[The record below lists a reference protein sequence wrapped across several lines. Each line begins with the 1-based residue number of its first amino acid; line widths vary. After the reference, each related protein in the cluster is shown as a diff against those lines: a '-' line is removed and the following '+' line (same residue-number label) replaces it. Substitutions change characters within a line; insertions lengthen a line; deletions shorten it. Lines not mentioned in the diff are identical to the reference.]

1 MSPISGD
8 LIQINTAAAPG
19 VRLDLNQVRSRFQN
33 KTGPE
38 LWRSLEEYAET
49 PEFQDFLENEFP
61 QTGSDWRKPLD
72 RRNLLKLMGAS
83 LGLAG
88 LTACTRQPLEKI
100 VPYVKAPEEF
110 SQYRPVFYATAS
122 LVRGYASGLLVKS
135 HQGRPTKAEGNP
147 DHPSSL
153 GSTDIFAQASLLTM
167 YDPDRS
173 QTVVR
178 EGQLSSPAA
187 FWAALTVIREKHFAA
202 KGAGLRLLTES
213 ITSPSLID
221 GLKGLLGEMPEAKWH
236 VWDAATGDGARTGA
250 TMAFGEAISCHYQLK
265 AANVVV
271 SLDSDFLYTGP
282 GAVRYARDFSER
294 RKPQAGK
301 RVMNRLYAAEV
312 TPLVSSTL
320 ADHRLNVR
328 SQEIEL
334 IARGLAEKL
343 GIAVEAPATPH
354 DNWIA
359 AAAKDLQANPG
370 GSLVIPGEHQPA
382 IVHALAHAINEKLG
396 NEGKTVIYTESLEG
410 NPVAH
415 LESLSALVKDMND
428 GKVETLIIFSANPV
442 STAPPDLQFSDAYL
456 KVKNRIHLGLYA
468 DETAFLSHWH
478 VPEAHTL
485 ESWGDARAHDGTITM
500 IQPLI
505 DPLYGGKSATE
516 LIAALR
522 GKQGT
527 SFNLWKR
534 YWRDRIKS
542 PDFENQFQKALHDG
556 LWAASAPPAKT
567 VSLKADFKAIAPTP
581 TPSGIE
587 ITFRPD
593 PNVLDGRYAN
603 NAWLQELPKPITK
616 ITWDNAVH
624 IAPSTALKIG
634 VTTDDVV
641 TVRVGTATLTA
652 PVWVT
657 PGQAKDSITIHLGY
671 GRKRAGKVGTGIG
684 FDANALRTAANLWA
698 AGGADLTRTGARFK
712 LVSAQTHHGIQ
723 QIREVDEEQRQ
734 RHLVRA
740 GTEEEFLKNPDF
752 AKHMGMEDPPEALS
766 LYPSF
771 EYKGYAWG
779 MAIDVN
785 ACIGCN
791 ACSIA
796 CQAENNITVV
806 GKDEVSRGREM
817 HWIRIDRYHKGDFD
831 NPGAY
836 AMPVTCMHCENAPC
850 EPVCPVAATV
860 HSEDGINQMVYNRC
874 VGTRYCSNNCPYKVR
889 RFNFYLYSDWGTKS
903 LHGLRN
909 PDVTVRSRGVMEKC
923 TYCVQ
928 RINSARI
935 EAEKEGRRI
944 RDGEIVTA
952 CQQVC
957 PTQAILFGDQNDKS
971 SKLARWKADPRNY
984 GILTDLNTRPRTT
997 YLARIENPNAE
1008 LVKG

>member
-1 MSPISGD
+1 MSSMSGD
-8 LIQINTAAAPG
+8 LIQINTIAPG
-19 VRLDLNQVRSRFQN
+19 VRLDLDQVRSRLEN
-33 KTGPE
+33 KAGPE
-38 LWRSLEEYAET
+38 FWRSLEEYAET

-61 QTGSDWRKPLD
+61 QSGSDWRRPLD

-110 SQYRPVFYATAS
+110 SQNRPVFYATAS
-122 LVRGYASGLLVKS
+122 VVGGYASGLLVES
-135 HQGRPTKAEGNP
+135 HQGRPTKVEGNP
-147 DHPSSL
+147 EHPSSL
-153 GSTDIFAQASLLTM
+153 GSTDVFAQASLLTM

-187 FWAALTVIREKHFAA
+187 FWAALTVIRERHFAA
-202 KGAGLRLLTES
+202 KGAGLRLLTET
-213 ITSPSLID
+213 ITSPSQID
-221 GLKGLLGEMPEAKWH
+221 ALNGMLGEMPEAKWH
-236 VWDAATGDGARTGA
+236 VWDAATGDGARSGA
-250 TMAFGEAISCHYQLK
+250 RMAFGEPVSCHFQIK
-265 AANVVV
+265 PANVIV

-294 RKPQAGK
+294 RKPQTGK
-301 RVMNRLYAAEV
+301 RSMNRLYAAEV

-334 IARGLAEKL
+334 IARGLAAKL
-343 GIAVEAPATPH
+343 GIAVDAPATPH
-354 DNWIA
+354 ENWIA

-370 GSLVIPGEHQPA
+370 ACLVIPGEHQPA
-382 IVHALAHAINEKLG
+382 IVHALAHAINDKLG
-396 NEGKTVIYTESLEG
+396 NAGKTVIYTGSLEG
-410 NPVAH
+410 NPVSH
-415 LESLSALVKDMND
+415 VDSLGELVKDMNG
-428 GKVETLIIFSANPV
+428 GKVETLIVFSANPA
-442 STAPPDLQFSDAYL
+442 STAPPDLKFSEAYL
-456 KVKNRIHLGLYA
+456 KVKNRIHLGLYT
-468 DETAFLSHWH
+468 DETALLSHWH

-485 ESWGDARAHDGTITM
+485 ETWGDACAHDGAITT

-505 DPLYGGKSATE
+505 DPLYGGKSAME
-516 LIAALR
+516 LLAALR

-527 SFNLWKR
+527 TFNLWKR
-534 YWRDRIKS
+534 YWRDRVKS

-556 LWAASAPPAKT
+556 LWPNSAPPART
-567 VSLKADFKAIAPTP
+567 VSIKADFKSVPPAP
-581 TPSGIE
+581 TPSGLE

-593 PNVLDGRYAN
+593 PNVLDGRLAN

-624 IAPSTALKIG
+624 IAPATALKVG
-634 VTTDDVV
+634 VTTDDLV
-641 TVRVGTATLTA
+641 TVKVGAASVTA

-657 PGQAKDSITIHLGY
+657 PGQAKDTITVHLGY
-671 GRKRAGKVGTGIG
+671 GRKRAGKVGSGIG
-684 FDANALRTAANLWA
+684 FDANALRTAGALWA
-698 AGGADLTRTGARFK
+698 AAGADISRTGGRFK

-723 QIREVDEEQRQ
+723 QIQEVDAQQLERK
-734 RHLVRA
+734 LVRVA
-740 GTEEEFLKNPDF
+740 SEEEFLKNPDF
-752 AKHMGMEDPPEALS
+752 AKRLVEDPSDALS
-766 LYPSF
+766 LYPPF

-779 MAIDVN
+779 MGIDLN

-791 ACSIA
+791 ACTIA

-806 GKDEVSRGREM
+806 GKDEVARGREM

-836 AMPVTCMHCENAPC
+836 AQPVTCMHCENAPC

-889 RFNFYLYSDWGTKS
+889 RFNFYLYSDWDTKS

-928 RINSARI
+928 RINHAKI
-935 EAEKEGRRI
+935 EAQKEDRRI
-944 RDGEIVTA
+944 RDGEIITA

-957 PTQAILFGDQNDKS
+957 PTQAIVFGDLNDKT
-971 SKLARWKADPRNY
+971 SKMAQWKADPRNY
-984 GILTDLNTRPRTT
+984 GILTDLNTKPRTT
-997 YLARIENPNAE
+997 YMARIENPNTE
-1008 LVKG
+1008 LAKG